1 MTDILVVADDLY
13 SAAQPTEAEFA
24 ALASKGVR
32 TIINLRHPSE
42 ATDFDEATAVAAAG
56 MRYVAIPIAGS
67 QDLTRETVA
76 RFSQELAKAQTCGP
90 VLVHC
95 ASANRVGALIA
106 LEHAWEQGLTVD
118 TALTAGRA
126 AGLAGLEPAVIE
138 HLRSADRAT
147 ARPV

>member
-1 MTDILVVADDLY
+1 MTQIYSVVDDLY
-13 SAAQPTEAEFA
+13 SGGQPSESE
-24 ALASKGVR
+24 LAVLARKGVR

-76 RFSQELAKAQTCGP
+76 RFSQELAKAQACGP

-106 LEHAWEQGLTVD
+106 LEQAWVQGQD
-118 TALTAGRA
+118 SDGALAAGRA
-126 AGLAGLEPAVIE
+126 AGLAGLEQAVIAC
-138 HLRSADRAT
+138 LGRSGRERDR
-147 ARPV
+147 